1 MTIHKKRNFIPI
13 RSQVMN
19 LMKAL
24 RGSDVSRKIL
34 NVSDSNGNI
43 GTPEV
48 LYNNLLRF
56 CGCLHNMK
64 AETAIVPR
72 ITIKR
77 NIAHHE
83 PL

>member
-1 MTIHKKRNFIPI
+1 
-13 RSQVMN
+13 MN

-34 NVSDSNGNI
+34 NVSESNGNI
-43 GTPEV
+43 GTPGV

-64 AETAIVPR
+64 
-72 ITIKR
+72 KR
-77 NIAHHE
+77 NCNCSQNHNQKKYS
-83 PL
+83 PS